1 MRQLAVNSQISRFKM
16 FTVLVYVTFSM
27 FFFVLCL
34 GENPNCNLFALALSS
49 LFWPITIVIVGIA
62 ARKGK

>member
-1 MRQLAVNSQISRFKM
+1 M